1 VEDSK
6 LFCETFPMLIN
17 LVSNDVRFVFLC
29 RTTCNSIVAILT
41 LEVTGIPELSEDREF
56 PWLKPSF
63 IGPTRSHLFEVRI
76 FCVWIV
82 SRESSNRVSHL
93 FLAASGERF

>member
-1 VEDSK
+1 MEDSK
-6 LFCETFPMLIN
+6 LSCETFLIFTN
-17 LVSNDVRFVFLC
+17 LVSNDARFLLC

-63 IGPTRSHLFEVRI
+63 IGPTRSHLFEVSILFRGYSKSRI
-76 FCVWIV
+76 
-82 SRESSNRVSHL
+82 EPRVSP

>member
-6 LFCETFPMLIN
+6 LFCETLSMLIN

-63 IGPTRSHLFEVRI
+63 IGPTRSHLFEVSI
-76 FCVWIV
+76 LCMNIV
-82 SRESSNRVSHL
+82 SRESNRVSHL

>member
-1 VEDSK
+1 MEDSK
-6 LFCETFPMLIN
+6 LFYETFPIFANLI
-17 LVSNDVRFVFLC
+17 SDRARFILLC

-63 IGPTRSHLFEVRI
+63 IGPTRSHLFEVSIVCLGFRKSRLEPRI
-76 FCVWIV
+76 
-82 SRESSNRVSHL
+82 SP

>member
-1 VEDSK
+1 MEDSK
-6 LFCETFPMLIN
+6 LFCGTFLIITK
-17 LVSNDVRFVFLC
+17 LISNDARFFLC
-29 RTTCNSIVAILT
+29 RTNCNSIVAILT

-63 IGPTRSHLFEVRI
+63 IGPTRSHLFEVSILCMGQSKSRI
-76 FCVWIV
+76 GP
-82 SRESSNRVSHL
+82 RVSP